1 MQIRSFVGLDVHKAS
16 ISISVAAEGRGGAVR
31 FIGVI
36 PNTAEELRKMAKK
49 LAKHGELEFCYEA
62 SGCGY
67 GIYRQLMALG
77 HRCTVVAPSLLL
89 EEVEVQGPHGEP
101 RRLPLVPPPSLQ

>member
-16 ISISVAAEGRGGAVR
+16 ISISVAEEGRGGAVR

-36 PNTAEELRKMAKK
+36 PNTTEELRKMAKK
-49 LAKHGELEFCYEA
+49 LSTHGELEFCYEA

-77 HRCTVVAPSLLL
+77 HRCTVVAPSLIPRKPATKNTHAVPNPRM
-89 EEVEVQGPHGEP
+89 EV
-101 RRLPLVPPPSLQ
+101 